1 MTGRA
6 YPGARGVPE
15 DRHIRPHVHDYY
27 ANGTMCR
34 ICGLNK
40 PEEEVTTDSYSRQRA
55 EEALMEGHRLCHLQ
69 GCHCDDCHEVAAQ
82 MVDEAIEAWRGR

>member
-27 ANGTMCR
+27 ANGAMCR

-55 EEALMEGHRLCHLQ
+55 EEALIEGYNLGDDR
-69 GCHCDDCHEVAAQ
+69 GCQCSDCKEIAEQ
-82 MVDEAIEAWRGR
+82 MVDTVIEAWRGR